1 MSLVNYAGGP
11 KPSSIWL
18 KYLISTSQPNC
29 LPKAQ
34 TLRMETLKPQLQ
46 LTIKKSKNRKINMLL
61 RVIAGHASRFRQSQW
76 QLTNCRNMASKTPK
90 AKGGSTKGKKT
101 QPKFDKKTQTK
112 SDLKDK
118 KPEEVLVA
126 SPDSIA
132 KQDAELRRRLLA
144 EDEKNP
150 ALDVGPNGRSLF
162 TSAPSLSSLTDNDV
176 NHYFRFR

>member
-76 QLTNCRNMASKTPK
+76 QLTYCRSMALETSKAEKP
-90 AKGGSTKGKKT
+90 
-101 QPKFDKKTQTK
+101 QPKFDKK
-112 SDLKDK
+112 DLKDK
-118 KPEEVLVA
+118 KPEQVLA
-126 SPDSIA
+126 TILESISR
-132 KQDAELRRRLLA
+132 QDVELRCRPLFPSGNTLLY
-144 EDEKNP
+144 
-150 ALDVGPNGRSLF
+150 R
-162 TSAPSLSSLTDNDV
+162 
-176 NHYFRFR
+176 